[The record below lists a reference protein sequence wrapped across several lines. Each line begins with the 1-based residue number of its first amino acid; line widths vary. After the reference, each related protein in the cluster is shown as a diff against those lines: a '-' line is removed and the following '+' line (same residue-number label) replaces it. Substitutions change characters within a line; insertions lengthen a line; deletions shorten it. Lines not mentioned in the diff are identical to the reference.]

1 MKTTKENTK
10 ASVKNVNNFTKFWN
24 NLKENKGTI
33 NKCLID
39 FKNSVELSKDDD
51 FVKYCKN
58 IFAKYESNKALNKA
72 YYDKIK
78 DTFKIGSIVSYKK
91 NDDTIVQ
98 YERKC
103 SEYDIYKY
111 FYNLHKKA
119 NESK

>member
-1 MKTTKENTK
+1 MKTNETKK
-10 ASVKNVNNFTKFWN
+10 VSVKSVSNYAKFWN

-39 FKNSVELSKDDD
+39 FRNSVELSQEDE

-78 DTFKIGSIVSYKK
+78 ATFNIGTIVSYKK
-91 NDDTIVQ
+91 NESTTIQ
-98 YERKC
+98 YVRKC
-103 SEYDIYKY
+103 SEYDIYRY
-111 FYNLHKKA
+111 FYQLHK
-119 NESK
+119 ESK

>member
-1 MKTTKENTK
+1 MKTTNVTTKESAK
-10 ASVKNVNNFTKFWN
+10 SVSNYAKFWN

-39 FKNSVELSKDDD
+39 FKNSIEIAKEDD
-51 FVKYCKN
+51 FVKFCKG

-78 DTFKIGSIVSYKK
+78 ETFKIGTIVSYKK
-91 NDDTIVQ
+91 NNDTTIQ

-103 SEYDIYKY
+103 SEWDIYNY
-111 FYNLHKKA
+111 FYKLHK
-119 NESK
+119 ESK

>member
-1 MKTTKENTK
+1 MKTTNVTTKESAK
-10 ASVKNVNNFTKFWN
+10 SVSNYAKYWN

-39 FKNSVELSKDDD
+39 FKNSIEISKEDD
-51 FVKYCKN
+51 FTKFCKN
-58 IFAKYESNKALNKA
+58 IFAKYESNKSLNKA

-103 SEYDIYKY
+103 SEWDIYNY
-111 FYNLHKKA
+111 FYKLHK
-119 NESK
+119 ESK

>member
-1 MKTTKENTK
+1 MKTKENTK
-10 ASVKNVNNFTKFWN
+10 VSAKNANNFTKYWN

-33 NKCLID
+33 NKCLLD
-39 FKNSVELSKDDD
+39 FKNSIEEAKDDD
-51 FVKYCKN
+51 FVKFCKS

-91 NDDTIVQ
+91 NDNTTIQ

-103 SEYDIYKY
+103 SEYDVYRY
-111 FYNLHKKA
+111 FYQLHK
-119 NESK
+119 ESK

>member
-10 ASVKNVNNFTKFWN
+10 ASAKNVNNFTKFWN

-39 FKNSVELSKDDD
+39 FRNSCLLAEEND
-51 FVKYCKN
+51 
-58 IFAKYESNKALNKA
+58 FAKYCLSLFGDKSNKVLNGEYYSEIKA
-72 YYDKIK
+72 TY
-78 DTFKIGSIVSYKK
+78 KIGAIVSYKK
-91 NDDTIVQ
+91 NDDTTVQ

-103 SEYDIYKY
+103 SEYDIYRY
-111 FYNLHKKA
+111 FYQLYKKA

>member
-1 MKTTKENTK
+1 MKTKNVNAKE
-10 ASVKNVNNFTKFWN
+10 SVKNVNNYIKFWN

-39 FKNSVELSKDDD
+39 FKNSIEIAKEDD
-51 FVKYCKN
+51 FVKYCKS

-91 NDDTIVQ
+91 NDTTVQ

-103 SEYDIYKY
+103 SEYDIYRF
-111 FYNLHKKA
+111 FYQLHK
-119 NESK
+119 ESK

>member
-1 MKTTKENTK
+1 MKAKENTK
-10 ASVKNVNNFTKFWN
+10 VSAKNVNNYVKFWN

-39 FKNSVELSKDDD
+39 FRNSVELSNDDD
-51 FVKYCKN
+51 FTKYCKN
-58 IFAKYESNKALNKA
+58 VFAKYESNKALNKA

-78 DTFKIGSIVSYKK
+78 EMFKIGSIISYKK

>member
-1 MKTTKENTK
+1 MKTTNVNTK
-10 ASVKNVNNFTKFWN
+10 DSVKSVSNYAKFWN

-39 FKNSVELSKDDD
+39 FKNSIELAKGDD
-51 FVKYCKN
+51 FTKFCKDT
-58 IFAKYESNKALNKA
+58 FAKYESNKALNKA

-78 DTFKIGSIVSYKK
+78 ETFKIGAIVSYKK

-103 SEYDIYKY
+103 SEWDIYNY
-111 FYNLHKKA
+111 FYKLYK
-119 NESK
+119 ESK